1 VRDCSGKPG
10 SGNPLRTWNGK
21 PDGVI
26 PGTPKS
32 NAQNEYENK
41 QSVGPIKGKD
51 ELFEGFY
58 K

>member
-51 ELFEGFY
+51 ELFEGF
-58 K
+58 